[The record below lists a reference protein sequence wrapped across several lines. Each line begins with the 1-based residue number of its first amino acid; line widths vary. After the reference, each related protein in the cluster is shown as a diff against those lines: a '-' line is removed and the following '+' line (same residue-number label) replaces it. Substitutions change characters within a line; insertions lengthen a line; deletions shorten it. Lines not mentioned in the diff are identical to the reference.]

1 MTYRNQNGLKLA
13 DPTHHSPEREVEVE
27 PDWRPPEELRRD
39 DLRLEDV
46 RRRDHRHHEDE
57 GADVA
62 DLGCNSIDILR
73 TALTL
78 TLTHSQKN
86 ASLNA
91 SLTPDLTCALTQ
103 ALTSKCLL
111 NCTPTLPAQLA

>member
-1 MTYRNQNGLKLA
+1 MYLNQNGFKLA
-13 DPTHHSPEREVEVE
+13 DSTHHSPECQVNVE

-62 DLGCNSIDILR
+62 DLLR
-73 TALTL
+73 EDALAPEPRR
-78 TLTHSQKN
+78 HRFE
-86 ASLNA
+86 
-91 SLTPDLTCALTQ
+91 
-103 ALTSKCLL
+103 
-111 NCTPTLPAQLA
+111 